1 MALKAKQEKFCEEYM
16 IDLNATQAAIRAGYS
31 KKSAGTQGAENMQKP
46 LILERI
52 SELKAATCARTRLTA
67 DFILN
72 GLMEEAQ
79 YCSEGSSHG
88 ARVKAF
94 EVLGKYKDL
103 NLWKESIEH
112 SVDQS
117 MADRIVRARNR
128 GADSK

>member
-16 IDLNATQAAIRAGYS
+16 VDLNATQAAIRAGYS
-31 KKSAGTQGAENMQKP
+31 KKTAKQMGTENLSKP
-46 LILERI
+46 VIADRI
-52 SELKAATCARTRLTA
+52 AELKASMCARTRLTA

-72 GLMEEAQ
+72 GLMKEAE
-79 YCSEGSSHG
+79 YSDDGSSHG

-117 MADRIVRARNR
+117 MADRIMRARNR
-128 GADSK
+128 GSDSK